1 MRAPASL
8 PLIACVFVAGT
19 VAGMMIA
26 DSRPTAHAE
35 QDAAIAP
42 SPVEPRPRD
51 VYYPNSEKLAPD
63 EMRVIACGTG
73 MPTTR
78 AAQAAA
84 CFLVE
89 LGNGDKFLF
98 DIGTGS
104 AERISS
110 LQIPYDYLDK
120 VFIGHLH
127 ADHFGSLPELFI
139 GGALMGRQKPLRV
152 WGPSGP
158 VPELGT
164 AYAVQKMKE
173 MYTWDLSG
181 RVGLV
186 DFRGYSVE
194 VDEFDYRGV
203 NAVVYE
209 ENGVTIRS
217 FPAIHSLDGP
227 VSFSLEWNG
236 LKFIFGSDTYPN
248 KWFVEYAKD
257 ADLVV
262 HECFVAVPDL
272 VTKMRFTPEQ
282 ALMVGTQVHT
292 APEAFGKVM
301 QEIQPRMA
309 VAYHFFKD
317 FDTTAEVNDRIRT
330 TYDGPLSLA
339 EDFMVWNITKDDIRV
354 RMAVV
359 EEATWAPPLA
369 SEPQLAR
376 EDDRAQFSEKVGF
389 TRRRARTW
397 GASSPIRET
406 SSACLVGAGLPP
418 EWKRGSARAT
428 RGWRGQAT
436 RRPRWFSDIDSATTI
451 RRAVCARTTHGT
463 DGVST

>member
-1 MRAPASL
+1 MHRKTIL
-8 PLIACVFVAGT
+8 GFLIGATAMAALLITFSTNDGNGVQSVTAAGN
-19 VAGMMIA
+19 AGEA
-26 DSRPTAHAE
+26 PTAWSATKPYP
-35 QDAAIAP
+35 Q
-42 SPVEPRPRD
+42 RD
-51 VYYPNSEKLAPD
+51 VYFPGMETLAAD

-78 AAQAAA
+78 ASQAAA

-89 LGNGDKFLF
+89 LGNGDKFIF
-98 DIGTGS
+98 DIGSGS

-120 VFIGHLH
+120 IFIGHLH
-127 ADHFGSLPELFI
+127 ADHIGSLAEIFI
-139 GGALMGRQKPLRV
+139 GGALMGRQKPLRI
-152 WGPSGP
+152 WGPNST

-173 MYTWDLSG
+173 MYTWDLAG

-186 DFRGYSVE
+186 DFRGYSLE
-194 VDEFDYRGV
+194 VTEFDYKAE
-203 NAVVYE
+203 NAVIYE
-209 ENGVTIRS
+209 DNGVTIRS

-227 VSFSLEWNG
+227 VSFTLEWNG
-236 LKFIFGSDTYPN
+236 LKFVFGSDTYPN

-262 HECFVAVPDL
+262 HECFVPAPDL
-272 VTKMRFTPEQ
+272 VKKMRFTPEA
-282 ALMVGTQVHT
+282 ALLVGTQVHT

-301 QEIQPRMA
+301 SEIKPRMA

-317 FDTTAEVNDRIRT
+317 FDTTASVNDRIRT

-369 SEPQLAR
+369 GKAQPPGGDADR
-376 EDDRAQFSEKVGF
+376 EQFSKDAGVPVDAIKYSKFIIDG
-389 TRRRARTW
+389 RW
-397 GASSPIRET
+397 GEVDEVLRGVYKEASE
-406 SSACLVGAGLPP
+406 ALGQEFAYP
-418 EWKRGSARAT
+418 ESK
-428 RGWRGQAT
+428 
-436 RRPRWFSDIDSATTI
+436 
-451 RRAVCARTTHGT
+451 
-463 DGVST
+463 

>member
-1 MRAPASL
+1 MKTTSKRMLTVASL
-8 PLIACVFVAGT
+8 ALVA
-19 VAGMMIA
+19 
-26 DSRPTAHAE
+26 
-35 QDAAIAP
+35 AAIYQWGHLDGSEGKDSKVITASIAESSSAP
-42 SPVEPRPRD
+42 SPLKARERD
-51 VYYPNSEKLAPD
+51 YYSPNSEDLKPD

-89 LGNGDKFLF
+89 LGNGDKFIF

-120 VFIGHLH
+120 IFIGHLH
-127 ADHFGSLPELFI
+127 ADHFGSLGELFI

-152 WGPSGP
+152 WGPNGRA
-158 VPELGT
+158 PELGT

-173 MYTWDLSG
+173 MYTWDLAG

-186 DFRGYSVE
+186 DFRGYSIE
-194 VDEFDYRGV
+194 VNEFDYTAE
-203 NAVVYE
+203 NAVIYE
-209 ENGVTIRS
+209 DNGVTIRS

-227 VSFSLEWNG
+227 VSFSLEWKD
-236 LKFIFGSDTYPN
+236 LKFVFGSDTYPN
-248 KWFVEYAKD
+248 KWFAEYAKD

-272 VTKMRFTPEQ
+272 VAKMGFTPEQ
-282 ALMVGTQVHT
+282 ALVVGTQIHT

-301 QEIQPRMA
+301 QEIKPRMA

-339 EDFMVWNITKDDIRV
+339 EDFMVWNITKEDIRV
-354 RMAVV
+354 RMAVA
-359 EEATWAPPLA
+359 EEHTWAPPLTSKPELPRKDDIENYSKEMGVDTKSMGYSDFIKKGRWAAVDEANRSIYEEA
-369 SEPQLAR
+369 SKALGRKFEYPA
-376 EDDRAQFSEKVGF
+376 K
-389 TRRRARTW
+389 
-397 GASSPIRET
+397 
-406 SSACLVGAGLPP
+406 
-418 EWKRGSARAT
+418 
-428 RGWRGQAT
+428 
-436 RRPRWFSDIDSATTI
+436 
-451 RRAVCARTTHGT
+451 
-463 DGVST
+463 

>member
-1 MRAPASL
+1 MISAKSMFIAVPAL
-8 PLIACVFVAGT
+8 CLT
-19 VAGMMIA
+19 MMLHLMVSMQVTAA
-26 DSRPTAHAE
+26 DKVSPT
-35 QDAAIAP
+35 
-42 SPVEPRPRD
+42 EPRDRD
-51 VYYPNSEKLAPD
+51 YYVPNSEKLASD

-89 LGNGDKFLF
+89 LGNGDKFIF
-98 DIGTGS
+98 DIGSGS

-120 VFIGHLH
+120 IFIGHLH
-127 ADHFGSLPELFI
+127 SDHFGSLGEMFI

-152 WGPSGP
+152 WGPSGRS
-158 VPELGT
+158 PELGT

-173 MYTWDLSG
+173 MYTWDLAG

-186 DFRGYSVE
+186 DFRGYSIE
-194 VDEFDYRGV
+194 VNEFDYKAE
-203 NAVVYE
+203 NAIIYE
-209 ENGVTIRS
+209 DNGVTIRS
-217 FPAIHSLDGP
+217 FPAIHALDGP
-227 VSFSLEWNG
+227 VSFSLEWKG
-236 LKFIFGSDTYPN
+236 LKFVFGSDTYPN
-248 KWFVEYAKD
+248 KWFIKYAKE

-272 VTKMRFTPEQ
+272 VKKMGFTPEQ
-282 ALMVGTQVHT
+282 ALTLGTQIHT

-301 QEIQPRMA
+301 STIKPKHA

-317 FDTTAEVNDRIRT
+317 FDTTAEVNDRIRS

-359 EEATWAPPLA
+359 EERTWAPPLVGEPELPKQDDTANYSKEMGVPTDAMGYSEEVKGGRWTDVNEVLRGIYEEA
-369 SEPQLAR
+369 SDMLGKKFEY
-376 EDDRAQFSEKVGF
+376 
-389 TRRRARTW
+389 
-397 GASSPIRET
+397 
-406 SSACLVGAGLPP
+406 P
-418 EWKRGSARAT
+418 EE
-428 RGWRGQAT
+428 
-436 RRPRWFSDIDSATTI
+436 
-451 RRAVCARTTHGT
+451 
-463 DGVST
+463 

>member
-1 MRAPASL
+1 MKNKSIF
-8 PLIACVFVAGT
+8 IAVFVILAAASIYQWGHMDGSEGKPSKAIT
-19 VAGMMIA
+19 DSVAET
-26 DSRPTAHAE
+26 SS
-35 QDAAIAP
+35 AP
-42 SPVEPRPRD
+42 SPVKARARD
-51 VYYPNSEKLAPD
+51 YYTPNSEDLKPD

-89 LGNGDKFLF
+89 LGNGDKFIF
-98 DIGTGS
+98 DIGTGA
-104 AERISS
+104 AERLSS

-127 ADHFGSLPELFI
+127 ADHFGSLGELFI

-152 WGPSGP
+152 WGPSGRS
-158 VPELGT
+158 PELGT

-173 MYTWDLSG
+173 MYTWDLAG
-181 RVGLV
+181 RVGIV
-186 DFRGYSVE
+186 DFRGYTIE
-194 VDEFDYRGV
+194 VNEFDYAAE
-203 NAVVYE
+203 NAVIYE
-209 ENGVTIRS
+209 ENGVTVRS

-236 LKFIFGSDTYPN
+236 LKFVFGSDTYPN
-248 KWFVEYAKD
+248 KWFVQYAKD

-272 VTKMRFTPEQ
+272 VRKMGFTPEQ
-282 ALMVGTQVHT
+282 ALTVGTQIHT
-292 APEAFGKVM
+292 APEAFGKIM
-301 QEIQPRMA
+301 QEIKPRMA

-317 FDTTAEVNDRIRT
+317 FDTTAEINDRVRT

-359 EEATWAPPLA
+359 EEHTWAPPLVSKPELPQKDDMENYSKEMSVDIKSMGYSDFIKQGRWGAVDEANRRIYEEA
-369 SEPQLAR
+369 SETLGRKFEYP
-376 EDDRAQFSEKVGF
+376 SK
-389 TRRRARTW
+389 
-397 GASSPIRET
+397 
-406 SSACLVGAGLPP
+406 
-418 EWKRGSARAT
+418 
-428 RGWRGQAT
+428 
-436 RRPRWFSDIDSATTI
+436 
-451 RRAVCARTTHGT
+451 
-463 DGVST
+463 